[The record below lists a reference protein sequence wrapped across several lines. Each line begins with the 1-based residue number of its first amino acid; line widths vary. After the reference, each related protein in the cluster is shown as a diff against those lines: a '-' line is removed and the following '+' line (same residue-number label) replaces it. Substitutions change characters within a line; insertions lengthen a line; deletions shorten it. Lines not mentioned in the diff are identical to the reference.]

1 MPQAPDVSRV
11 QREIG
16 RRVRAARLRA
26 GLTQEMAA
34 ANAGIDYKRWQR
46 IELGETNCTIRS
58 LVRVAEA
65 VETTF
70 WTLLG
75 ARG

>member
-1 MPQAPDVSRV
+1 MPSALEVDRV

-26 GLTQEMAA
+26 GMTQEAAA

-46 IELGETNCTIRS
+46 IELGQTNCTIRS
-58 LVRVAEA
+58 LVRVAAA
-65 VETTF
+65 VDTTF
-70 WTLLG
+70 WSLLG
-75 ARG
+75 TRR